1 MARRKR
7 LAATV
12 VAILDNEQTR
22 TWFLEQFV
30 ASPRRQ
36 KKKKNANPSLD
47 RVNIAV
53 SLKLTS
59 TEGMISARDVG
70 TIELLALEIS

>member
-1 MARRKR
+1 M
-7 LAATV
+7 
-12 VAILDNEQTR
+12 
-22 TWFLEQFV
+22 